1 MALISVI
8 IPVFCNAP
16 SLPKLALRLEKLAEN
31 LPSHDFE
38 FLYVD
43 DGSTDTS
50 FPTLVRLAERDK
62 RVRIIRLTRNFGS
75 NAAILAGM
83 HYAAGDCVGFIA
95 ADLQDP
101 PETLAE
107 MVGKWEEGAKVVLAV
122 RRDRSGDPWAIR
134 FWARTF
140 NWMFSRLVFPGLPVE
155 GVGFFLIDRQV
166 ADVLIRCEEKNAHLI
181 GLVLWT
187 GFRPVYVEYDRA
199 AREDGKSKW
208 TFGKRLKYAI
218 DSFAAFSYLPV
229 RLSSVLGILLAI
241 MGVAYAAAVILLR
254 LLHGIPVQG
263 WTTLMMVLL
272 LGFGI
277 QLTMLGVIGEYLW
290 RTLDAARHRPPFVVD
305 TVLPPLA
312 GQAKAKDDPNESRA
326 GISS

>member
-8 IPVFCNAP
+8 VPVFCNAAT
-16 SLPKLALRLEKLAEN
+16 LPRLHLRLKKLAEN
-31 LPSHDFE
+31 LSPHELE
-38 FLYVD
+38 FIYVD
-43 DGSTDTS
+43 DGSTDAS
-50 FPTLVRLAERDK
+50 FPTLIRLAEQDE
-62 RVRIIRLTRNFGS
+62 RVRVVRLTRNFGS

-83 HYAAGDCVGFIA
+83 NYAAGDCVGFIA

-107 MVGKWEEGAKVVLAV
+107 MVKKWEEGAKVVLAV
-122 RRDRSGDPWAIR
+122 RRNRRGDPWATR
-134 FWARTF
+134 FWARIF
-140 NWMFSRLVFPGLPVE
+140 NWLFSRLVFPGISAA

-166 ADVLIRCEEKNAHLI
+166 ADVVIRCEEKNAHLI

-187 GFRPVYVEYDRA
+187 GFRPVCVEYDRA

-208 TFGKRLKYAI
+208 TFGKRIKYAI

-229 RLSSVLGILLAI
+229 RLASVLGILLAGI
-241 MGVAYAAAVILLR
+241 GTVYAVVVVLLR
-254 LLHGIPVQG
+254 LLQSTQVPG
-263 WTTLMMVLL
+263 WTTLMIVLL

-305 TVLPPLA
+305 TVIPSSGHFPPSKVQE
-312 GQAKAKDDPNESRA
+312 GSGES
-326 GISS
+326 